1 MRRMLIA
8 LALFSLA
15 TSAIAQPTDAR
26 PIRLVVPFPAGGA
39 TDALARLLLPGL
51 AERLGQP
58 MVVDNRPGAGGIPA
72 AELVVRAAPDGQTL
86 LLATSSIHS
95 TGPALNP
102 NLPYDVVAD
111 FTPLSLLAVSPYL
124 LLISATVP
132 ADTLEGFIAWA
143 KARPGAVNYG
153 SSGIGTTPHL
163 TCALFDA
170 LAGTRMVHVPYRGTG
185 PVYAELRRG
194 DVHALCDVQS
204 TAAPHLA
211 AGAVKALAQTGQAA
225 SPLLPGVRAAAEV
238 LPDMRSEVWF
248 GLFGPARMAPA
259 QAQRLQG
266 AAMAALRDPGLRER
280 LAALGAEAR
289 GEDGAALARAA
300 ATEREQWVR
309 LVRDQGIRTAD

>member
-1 MRRMLIA
+1 MRRML
-8 LALFSLA
+8 LALGLLVLA
-15 TSAIAQPTDAR
+15 TPAPAQPADTR
-26 PIRLVVPFPAGGA
+26 PVRLVVPFPAGGA

-58 MVVDNRPGAGGIPA
+58 MVVDNRPGGGGIPA
-72 AELVVRAAPDGQTL
+72 AEVVVRAAPDGQTL

-111 FTPLSLLAVSPYL
+111 FTALSLLAVSPS
-124 LLISATVP
+124 LILASAGVP
-132 ADTLEGFIAWA
+132 ARTLEEFIAWA
-143 KARPGAVNYG
+143 RARPGEVNYG

-211 AGAVKALAQTGQAA
+211 AGAVRALAQTGHGA
-225 SPLLPGVRAAAEV
+225 SALLPGVPAAQAV
-238 LPDMRSEVWF
+238 LPGMVSETWF
-248 GLFGPARMAPA
+248 GLFGPARMPPA
-259 QAQRLQG
+259 LAGRLQ
-266 AAMAALRDPGLRER
+266 AAAVAALQDPALRDR

-300 ATEREQWVR
+300 AEERERWVR
-309 LVRDQGIRTAD
+309 LVRDQGIRAVD